1 MYICIYVILCIF
13 LELQNNMIILP
24 RPPNQKFLATCK
36 YLTKQVVSITAI
48 KSQIQ
53 KIQKVRIKKKT
64 TQKKEEVI
72 FVKKK
77 KKIDSNA
84 TTNLF
89 SNSCLCD
96 VPAQYSYTLRQK
108 LSWGLLVWWLS

>member
-1 MYICIYVILCIF
+1 M
-13 LELQNNMIILP
+13 
-24 RPPNQKFLATCK
+24 ATCK
-36 YLTKQVVSITAI
+36 HLTKQAVSITAI
-48 KSQIQ
+48 KNQIQ
-53 KIQKVRIKKKT
+53 KIQNVRIKKKT

-72 FVKKK
+72 FVKIKL

-96 VPAQYSYTLRQK
+96 VPAQYSYTLQQK
-108 LSWGLLVWWLS
+108 LS